1 MSTSNE
7 LAGKVVV
14 VTGSG
19 RGIGKE
25 IAIGAGKQGAS
36 IALVEVISSN
46 LNSAVEDISKIGINV
61 KGYLTDLSD
70 ESQVLNNFAQI
81 EKDFGKIDCLVN
93 NAMIHYAEDLI
104 STSLDTWNKSLAV
117 TLIRIEAVFYPLP
130 YISEHIE
137 DAKLIGFIGTHIGQT
152 RFAV

>member
-46 LNSAVEDISKIGINV
+46 LNSAVEDISKMGINV
-61 KGYLTDLSD
+61 K
-70 ESQVLNNFAQI
+70 
-81 EKDFGKIDCLVN
+81 
-93 NAMIHYAEDLI
+93 
-104 STSLDTWNKSLAV
+104 
-117 TLIRIEAVFYPLP
+117 
-130 YISEHIE
+130 
-137 DAKLIGFIGTHIGQT
+137 
-152 RFAV
+152 